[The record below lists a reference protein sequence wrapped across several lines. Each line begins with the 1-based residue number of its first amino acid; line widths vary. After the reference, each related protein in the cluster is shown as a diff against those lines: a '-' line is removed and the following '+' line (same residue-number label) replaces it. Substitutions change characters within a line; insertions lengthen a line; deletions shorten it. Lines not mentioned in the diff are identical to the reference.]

1 MYSKKEDLVTMAK
14 SSKKLPNFIWATIL
28 LLIFM
33 FGGQIIGGICIIP
46 IYLTV
51 YMSRGMSSN
60 LSLLEL
66 FINLSSFL
74 FIALLVFVRVKY
86 IEKRKISTLGFS
98 KDSWLKKYTKGF
110 LIGFAM
116 MATVVLILFVF
127 GCVSVDKNPSQPVGI
142 AALGGVMIILIGWM
156 IQSATEE
163 ILTRGWLMNVLA
175 ARYNKVFA
183 LIFSSTI
190 FGIMYLFNPDVNY
203 IAVINIILVGI
214 FYGIYV
220 IKTNDLWAV
229 CGMHAAWNFA
239 QGNIFGFEVSGI
251 NVAVSSIF
259 DFNLVGSGTI
269 SGGAFGPEAGLI
281 ATFVL
286 LSSIIIVY
294 ILDKKG
300 YFIKNKNKVQVNVNR
315 EK

>member
-1 MYSKKEDLVTMAK
+1 
-14 SSKKLPNFIWATIL
+14 
-28 LLIFM
+28 
-33 FGGQIIGGICIIP
+33 
-46 IYLTV
+46 
-51 YMSRGMSSN
+51 MSGEMSSN

-110 LIGFAM
+110 LIGFIM
-116 MATVVLILFVF
+116 MAIVVLILFVL
-127 GCVSVDKNPSQPVGI
+127 GCVSLDKNPIQPVGI
-142 AALGGVMIILIGWM
+142 SALGGVMIILIGWM

-175 ARYNKVFA
+175 ARYNMVFA
-183 LIFSSTI
+183 LIFSSAI
-190 FGIMYLFNPDVNY
+190 FGIMHLFNPDVNY

-220 IKTNDLWAV
+220 IKTNDLWSV

-239 QGNIFGFEVSGI
+239 QGNVFGFEVSGI

-259 DFNLVGSGTI
+259 DFNLVGSETI

-286 LSSIIIVY
+286 LLSIIIVY
-294 ILDKKG
+294 VLGKKG
-300 YFIKNKNKVQVNVNR
+300 YFIKNEN
-315 EK
+315 